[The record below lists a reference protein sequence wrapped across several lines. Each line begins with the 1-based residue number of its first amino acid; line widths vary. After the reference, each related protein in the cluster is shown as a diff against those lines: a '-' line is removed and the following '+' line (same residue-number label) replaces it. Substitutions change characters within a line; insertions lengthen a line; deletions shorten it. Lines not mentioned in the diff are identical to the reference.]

1 MDYLSHPLIWYAF
14 GGIGL
19 FCVLNH
25 FIKPEGI
32 LRKIM
37 IVELILLIVYAID
50 VNNIRYLASFFF
62 IREYMMDLTLI
73 SILCTMY
80 LEDYIEYKNNKMER
94 EEFIASSIRYLVGIS
109 VYTLCF
115 MYAKIIRVLF

>member
-1 MDYLSHPLIWYAF
+1 
-14 GGIGL
+14 
-19 FCVLNH
+19 
-25 FIKPEGI
+25 
-32 LRKIM
+32 
-37 IVELILLIVYAID
+37 
-50 VNNIRYLASFFF
+50 
-62 IREYMMDLTLI
+62 MMDLTLI

-109 VYTLCF
+109 VYTFCF